1 MKIMNEYTYEHL
13 KKNKRYTIS
22 ILAAVII
29 ASSLL
34 CSLSIFVYSVWNT
47 KLNTVI
53 DKTGY
58 WQGEI
63 GESIYGDKL
72 KTVVDNPN
80 IEETMIKGSWVTA
93 KLTDSKRPYLL
104 MRDANKEFWKNM
116 NFKDAVLEGRLPEK
130 PKEIVIS
137 KLFFNDNPQYKV
149 GDRLTIPIG
158 KRMLNGEE
166 ILTQSIRRDGE
177 YFYEVGTETYTIVGE
192 LDISGVSAFPGY
204 IAMGYMN
211 ISSIKDDDELTVYVN
226 LKNPRKIYS
235 ELPKLAESI
244 GVGKD
249 DHGDYKIN
257 YNNQMLNLYGISNT
271 NSSNTQLIL
280 IIVAA
285 VIMILLI
292 ITAFVLIIYNSFS
305 LSANSRIKEL
315 SILKSLGATP
325 KEIKRSVLYEGFLL
339 WLFQLP
345 VGLIIGYGFSYYV
358 FSKVN
363 GILSLTEDYKDMQV
377 CCSWWVIAISIIMSL
392 ITVLVSAYIP
402 ARKVS
407 RVSAISGIRQ
417 SSEETNIKKKKNH
430 RIINKLFGIEGELA
444 AAQFSANKKS
454 LRTAVLS
461 LALCFTLI
469 SGYISVMAIYNLA
482 DSENDVEIMHDVSV
496 DITIDDKPSEEM
508 IEKIISLPEVKD
520 NVIKRQ
526 AATSTY
532 LDESQESPEFSE
544 LGGFSE
550 VDTNKF
556 NVLEEDGKYKVIINV
571 VGLSDESFKNYCKD
585 IGADYTKYYRSK
597 DILGVLINSTYCISN
612 ESNKPEKIPFLNIK
626 EGEKMH
632 LYEKISDDMKTDNNF
647 DIKLGDITDKYPTD
661 LSNGR
666 YSVSLVIPMEKYED
680 IVSSFED
687 NRILEFNSMSIN
699 LDVGEEKSLEVKKE
713 LIDICDSYLG
723 TEDYSIWT
731 LLEEKNHNELVQK
744 AIKIGISSVAIMIGI
759 IGLFNAF
766 SIISNNMR
774 LRRKEFGMLRSIG
787 LTPKGLNK
795 MLTLEGLLFAL
806 KPIVVS
812 IPIILL
818 ICIFML
824 RLTPAVTFAG
834 FISAFP
840 YGAIILYSI
849 LIFAAIILSYLISS
863 RTVKKSNIIESMKD
877 DMI

>member
-34 CSLSIFVYSVWNT
+34 CSLCIFVYSVWST
-47 KLNTVI
+47 KVNTVI

-63 GESIYGDKL
+63 GESIHGDQL
-72 KTVVDNPN
+72 NTVLENSN
-80 IEETMIKGSWVTA
+80 IEETMVKGSWSTA
-93 KLTDSKRPYLL
+93 KLSDSKRPYLL

-116 NFKDAVLEGRLPEK
+116 NFKDAVLEGRLPEN
-130 PKEIVIS
+130 PKELVIS

-149 GDRLTIPIG
+149 GDRLTMPIG
-158 KRMLNGEE
+158 KRMLEGKE
-166 ILTQSIRRDGE
+166 ILTQSIRQDGE
-177 YFYEVGTETYTIVGE
+177 YFDEIRTETYTIVGE

-204 IAMGYMN
+204 IAMGYMDM
-211 ISSIKDDDELTVYVN
+211 SSIRDNDELTVYIN
-226 LKNPRKIYS
+226 FKKARKIYS
-235 ELPKLAESI
+235 DLPNIAESI
-244 GVGKD
+244 DVGKD
-249 DHGDYKIN
+249 DHGDYKVN
-257 YNNQMLNLYGISNT
+257 YNTQLLSLYGIGNT
-271 NSSNTQLIL
+271 NNSNTQLVL
-280 IIVAA
+280 IVSIAI
-285 VIMILLI
+285 IMVLLI
-292 ITAFVLIIYNSFS
+292 ITAFVLIIYNAFS

-325 KEIKRSVLYEGFLL
+325 KQIKRSVLYEGFLL

-345 VGLIIGYGFSYYV
+345 IGLLIGYGFSYYV

-377 CCSWWVIAISIIMSL
+377 CCSWWVIAFSIVMSL

-407 RVSAISGIRQ
+407 KVSAISGIRQ
-417 SSEETNIKKKKNH
+417 SLEETKIKKKKNY

-482 DSENDVEIMHDVSV
+482 DSENNIEIKHDVSV
-496 DITIDDKPSEEM
+496 DINIDDKPSEEM

-526 AATSTY
+526 VATSTY
-532 LDESQESPEFSE
+532 LDESQESLEFSE
-544 LGGFSE
+544 FGGFSE

-556 NVLEEDGKYKVIINV
+556 NVLKEEDKYKVIVNL
-571 VGLSDESFKNYCKD
+571 VGLRDESFKNYCKD
-585 IGADYTKYYRSK
+585 IGSDYNKYYK
-597 DILGVLINSTYCISN
+597 NDDVLGILINSTYCISN
-612 ESNKPEKIPFLNIK
+612 ESKKPEKIPFLNIK

-666 YSVSLVIPMEKYED
+666 YSVSLVIPMEKYEK
-680 IVSSFED
+680 IVSSFEK

-713 LIDICDSYLG
+713 LTDICDSYLG
-723 TEDYSIWT
+723 TEDYGIWT

-744 AIKIGISSVAIMIGI
+744 AIKIGVSSVAIMIGI

-806 KPIVVS
+806 KPIVIS
-812 IPIILL
+812 IPVILL

-824 RLTPAVTFAG
+824 RLTPAVTVAG

-840 YGAIILYSI
+840 YGAIIVYSI